1 MVREELGGYSTP
13 GAPTKETSVN
23 DTVKDTSTSTTDQ
36 AENTT
41 AAGIPVCMTSSPQQL
56 LPTDTTGEWP
66 LKDAYVFDPMRTPAP
81 FSRIEQQLRGRPA
94 RYTAL
99 GAVVPATFLAA
110 GEAPAEG
117 SGPGFGEVL
126 DVMGTIGGKAAEI
139 VGSGFAAQ
147 PLLASAMSL
156 GLAAAGY
163 MWVKEGAFLGGLA
176 GKESDGF
183 APPRSIRKNVS
194 RRALVKKKTRKTLRP
209 SLEHVPRRQIP
220 TTEVGVRLGRD
231 RKTGIEIFSPI
242 EDSTVTIA
250 PMGAGKTALLG
261 NFIIDAPGSVLA
273 TSTKVDIV
281 RLTAEARRQA
291 GGRIWVFNPMRLGEE
306 KFPSN
311 LLWDPVI
318 GCKDPVVAIRRAKY
332 LLDGSDITNGMEN
345 RNFWNNQSFKV
356 LKSFLWAADM
366 AGLSLLDVARWSKKP
381 LETPATKIF
390 EEYAHQAPP
399 GWADDLNQTQAAA
412 SPDSRSKTT
421 TLDNVFLTLSTTF
434 ECLSLPV
441 IAQSVADA
449 HRPDVPQFDVLEF
462 IESGADTVYILGED
476 TGAGGIGP
484 LFTTLTGEIY
494 EAARRRAPAQD
505 GERNDPPLTLVPDEA
520 ALICPVPLEKWT
532 ADSRGLGIVVHSAFQ
547 SRGQIRDRWGHNGA
561 STIWTNCTALV
572 LGGLKDDDHLE
583 SMSKLTGTKRVKEE
597 TGSKSPGPNGTTST
611 SHSFRYI
618 KEPTM
623 SPSDIM
629 YMKPG
634 EVLIFRRHLDGPI
647 VARYKAAWD
656 RKDVKQLAKNNKKAA
671 RAAFKARQRK
681 TKVAAP
687 APAFTMP
694 PAAPAAAPASSP
706 WTTPAAAP
714 VTPVPPMPPVAPAA
728 SGWTTA
734 AAPASAWT
742 APMEPVVE
750 EPWAPAPPTTSPW
763 TSAPAVSGWAAG
775 GLPGPREHLRIVP
788 GETVD
793 SVPPTE
799 PSGPAPVPEAPA
811 STPTVHLEEEIPQE
825 PATATDESTDAQD
838 TPQRRTRNFGA
849 F

>member
-1 MVREELGGYSTP
+1 MNDRVRDS
-13 GAPTKETSVN
+13 
-23 DTVKDTSTSTTDQ
+23 STT
-36 AENTT
+36 TT
-41 AAGIPVCMTSSPQQL
+41 DETATDATTGIPVCTTTTRMPGLPPTGTMT
-56 LPTDTTGEWP
+56 EWP
-66 LKDAYVFDPMRTPAP
+66 PKDAQVFDPMRTPAP
-81 FSRIEQQLRGRPA
+81 LSRIEQQLRGRPA

-99 GAVVPATFLAA
+99 GAAVPATFLAA
-110 GEAPAEG
+110 GETPADT

-126 DVMGTIGGKAAEI
+126 GVMGKIGGTAVEAI
-139 VGSGFAAQ
+139 GAGFAAQ
-147 PLLASAMSL
+147 PLLASAMTL

-163 MWVKEGAFLGGLA
+163 MKVKEGAVLGGLA
-176 GKESDGF
+176 GGESDGF
-183 APPRSIRKNVS
+183 APPRAIRKNVS

-209 SLEHVPRRQIP
+209 SLEHIPARQIP
-220 TTEVGVRLGRD
+220 TTEVGFRLGKD
-231 RKTGIEIFSPI
+231 RKTGIEIWSSV

-261 NFIIDAPGSVLA
+261 NFIIDAPGSVVA

-281 RLTAEARRQA
+281 RLTAEARQQT
-291 GGRIWVFNPMRLGEE
+291 GGRTWIFNPMRLGEE

-332 LLDGSDITNGMEN
+332 LLDGSDITSGMEN

-381 LETPATKIF
+381 METPASKIF
-390 EEYAHQAPP
+390 EEYAEYAPA
-399 GWADDLNQTQAAA
+399 GWADDLNQSQAAA

-449 HRPDVPQFDVLEF
+449 HRPDVPQFNVLEF
-462 IESGADTVYILGED
+462 IESGVDTVYILGED

-505 GERNDPPLTLVPDEA
+505 GERNDPPVTFVPDEA
-520 ALICPVPLEKWT
+520 ALICPIPLEKWT

-561 STIWTNCTALV
+561 ATIWDNCTALV
-572 LGGLKDDDHLE
+572 LGGLKGDDHLE
-583 SMSKLTGTKRVKEE
+583 SMSKLTGTKRVREE
-597 TGSKSPGPNGTTST
+597 TGAKGPGPNGTTTT
-611 SHSFRYI
+611 SSSYRYV

-629 YMKPG
+629 YLKPG

-647 VARYKAAWD
+647 VARYTAAWE
-656 RKDVKQLAKNNKKAA
+656 RKDIKQLAKNNKKAA
-671 RAAFKARQRK
+671 REAFKARQRK
-681 TKVAAP
+681 AKVAVP
-687 APAFTMP
+687 APATWTMP
-694 PAAPAAAPASSP
+694 PAAPPVAPASSP
-706 WTTPAAAP
+706 WTMPAAPTAAP
-714 VTPVPPMPPVAPAA
+714 APPAMPPTAPAA
-728 SGWTTA
+728 SAWTA
-734 AAPASAWT
+734 PAAPASAWT
-742 APMEPVVE
+742 TPMEPVVE
-750 EPWAPAPPTTSPW
+750 EPWAPAPPATSPW

-793 SVPPTE
+793 SVPQPE
-799 PSGPAPVPEAPA
+799 PSEPAPIPAAPA
-811 STPTVHLEEEIPQE
+811 STPTVHLEEEIPQQ
-825 PATATDESTDAQD
+825 PAAATDTNESTDAQD
-838 TPQRRTRNFGA
+838 TPPRRARNFGA